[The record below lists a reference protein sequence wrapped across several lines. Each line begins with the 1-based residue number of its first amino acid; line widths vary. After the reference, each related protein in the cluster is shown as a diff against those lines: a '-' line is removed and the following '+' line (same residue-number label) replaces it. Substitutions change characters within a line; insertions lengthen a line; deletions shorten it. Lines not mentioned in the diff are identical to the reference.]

1 MRIPFYPGCTL
12 KATAKNLEESAIA
25 AAAALGIEMEE
36 LERWNCCGVV
46 PGLATDNLMQQ
57 LAPIRNLIRVEEQG
71 ADRVVT
77 LCSLCYG
84 TLKAAN
90 ALFRRD
96 KESREKINQFMYE
109 EPDYK
114 GGVAVVHLLELL
126 RDEIGFDTIA
136 ARAAGS
142 LAGLRIAPY
151 YGCLL
156 LRPRELGLD
165 DPEDPTIL
173 EGLMESL
180 GADVIVDPYRTE
192 CCGSYLTVS
201 NVDLVAERTRQIVG
215 SAVRRGAEMIVTS
228 CPVCHFNLDRRQRD
242 VLRIDRDF
250 RGLPVLYFTQVLA
263 FALDLPESV
272 MRFDLHEV
280 DPRPLLESRQRTA
293 GVSE

>member
-1 MRIPFYPGCTL
+1 MRIPYYPGCTV
-12 KATAKNLEESAIA
+12 KTTAKNLEESALA
-25 AAAALGIEMEE
+25 SAAALGIELEE

-46 PGLATDNLMQQ
+46 ASLAGDNLMEQ
-57 LAPIRNLIRVEEQG
+57 LAPIRNLIRVQEQG

-77 LCSLCYG
+77 MCSLCYG

-96 KESREKINQFMYE
+96 EEKREKINQFMYE
-109 EPDYK
+109 EPDYE
-114 GGVAVVHLLELL
+114 GGVEVLHLLEVL

-136 ARAAGS
+136 ARVGEG

-165 DPEDPTIL
+165 DPEDPHIL
-173 EGLMESL
+173 EDLMESV

-192 CCGSYLTVS
+192 CCGSYQTVG
-201 NVDLVAERTRQIVG
+201 NIDLVAERTRRIVG
-215 SAVRRGAEMIVTS
+215 SAVRRGADIIVTS

-242 VLRIDRDF
+242 VLRIDREF
-250 RGLPVLYFTQVLA
+250 SGLPVLYFTQVLA

-272 MRFDLHEV
+272 MHFDLHEI
-280 DPRPLLESRQRTA
+280 DPRPVLESKARTA